1 MAAWLLKR
9 CVVAC
14 GYTRLELIK
23 MMCHYLYDTLPTNH
37 TLVVKG
43 GKKAEY
49 KHSTLSPA
57 MLLVTRLEDPFL
69 VRLVVGCL
77 AWPSS
82 TYLTLLS
89 SQMAQMFACKCWH
102 ERFTEP
108 WVHWTRSTLAS
119 QSQMLLVWLMRCWQ
133 LEKNTHEHWWW
144 DPFSEFVQS
153 CMDTDNH
160 LGMAHKLTA
169 DDAAALR
176 NAVDRWPRE
185 AMIRIV
191 RPELARMLGSML
203 VTSLGHDTLRPAVA
217 RLMLRHA
224 DPSFGQP
231 ADPPTTEEWVEFRI
245 PNPQNRDD
253 TISEGAITFRIAW
266 IVQKADEEIRK
277 GITNGT
283 WRRSVWFTDE
293 ELVGLKDYVTT
304 GRM

>member
-1 MAAWLLKR
+1 
-9 CVVAC
+9 
-14 GYTRLELIK
+14 

-102 ERFTEP
+102 DRFTEP

-133 LEKNTHEHWWW
+133 LEKRTNIGG

-169 DDAAALR
+169 DDAAALEMR
-176 NAVDRWPRE
+176 STGGPG
-185 AMIRIV
+185 
-191 RPELARMLGSML
+191 RP
-203 VTSLGHDTLRPAVA
+203 
-217 RLMLRHA
+217 
-224 DPSFGQP
+224 
-231 ADPPTTEEWVEFRI
+231 
-245 PNPQNRDD
+245 
-253 TISEGAITFRIAW
+253 
-266 IVQKADEEIRK
+266 
-277 GITNGT
+277 
-283 WRRSVWFTDE
+283 
-293 ELVGLKDYVTT
+293 
-304 GRM
+304 